1 MLWSSLLLP
10 LLAASVQARET
21 LEEAGEFVLSFDSRS
36 EPATYSSSLAVHTR
50 ELIAYRSYNV
60 GTLISNYPQDAQSP
74 VAGLPFGLVSLV
86 HLSTSS

>member
-10 LLAASVQARET
+10 LLVASVSARET
-21 LEEAGEFVLSFDSRS
+21 LEEAGEFPSTLPLLPIQPLISQSG
-36 EPATYSSSLAVHTR
+36 SLAVHTR

-74 VAGLPFGLVSLV
+74 VAGLPFGLVS
-86 HLSTSS
+86 SISNS